1 METIKYNSIF
11 IIPKNMKQMQQSMYT
26 THTMKE
32 ILKDWNRMIYHV
44 HGWVESNG

>member
-26 THTMKE
+26 TYTMKE
-32 ILKDWNRMIYHV
+32 ILKD
-44 HGWVESNG
+44 